1 MSGQIHGPTRVQTRA
16 AATGDFERAILRS
29 NECLENQQFD
39 AAERELER
47 AVALKPSDTAVQF
60 GLAKLR
66 YMRGDPAFARDLSRA
81 AANRHDDVD
90 LRMQFAEVLRM
101 TGDLA
106 GAELLWRDLI
116 ARSGPKAEFRA
127 GLAVVLHEAGR
138 VDEALEVALAHGP
151 GQPEDLVPAET
162 VTAILLS
169 LGRADEAMP
178 LIRAERQRS
187 PLDQVWIAHE
197 ATAARLRGDPAY
209 EELYDYKRF
218 VRVYD
223 IEASPGFDSV
233 EELNAALAESL
244 SARHGLVR
252 PPFNQSMRFGTQTT
266 GDLVAATDPA
276 IRGVLMAFLEPIA
289 DYRSGIGKAV
299 DHPLSVR
306 NRGEADYRGCWSVQ
320 LKAQGFHVNHLHPE
334 GWLSSAYYVSVPDE
348 TADTQNQSGWLK
360 FGEPAQPVPGAGPAM
375 TIQPKPGRLVLFPS
389 YMWHGTTAIHGDEPR
404 LTMAFDVV
412 ARGQDSGP

>member
-1 MSGQIHGPTRVQTRA
+1 MSGQDTGRFPGQTRDGA
-16 AATGDFERAILRS
+16 MGDFERAVLRS
-29 NECLENQQFD
+29 NECLELQRFD
-39 AAERELER
+39 EAERELER
-47 AVALKPSDTAVQF
+47 AVALKPSDTAAQF

-81 AANRHDDVD
+81 AASRRDDDD

-116 ARSGPKAEFRA
+116 ARRGSRAELRA

-138 VDEALEVALAHGP
+138 VDEALEVALARETD
-151 GQPEDLVPAET
+151 QPADLVPAET

-169 LGRADEAMP
+169 LGRADESMP
-178 LIRAERQRS
+178 LIRAERERA

-197 ATAARLRGDPAY
+197 ATAARLLDDPAY
-209 EELYDYKRF
+209 EKLYDYDRV

-223 IEASPGFDSV
+223 IEAPPGFASV
-233 EELNAALAESL
+233 DELNAALAETL

-266 GDLVAATDPA
+266 GNLVAATDPA
-276 IRGVLMAFLEPIA
+276 IRAALAAFLDPIA
-289 DYRSGIGKAV
+289 DYRSSIGAAV

-306 NRGEADYRGCWSVQ
+306 NRGEADYRGCWSVR

-334 GWLSSAYYVSVPDE
+334 GWLSSAYYVSAPDE
-348 TADTQNQSGWLK
+348 TADTAKQSGWLK
-360 FGEPAQPVPGAGPAM
+360 FGEPAQPVPGAGPAR
-375 TIQPKPGRLVLFPS
+375 TIQPRPGRLVLFPS

-412 ARGQDSGP
+412 TRDREPAP

>member
-1 MSGQIHGPTRVQTRA
+1 MSGQGHGQFPGQPREDA
-16 AATGDFERAILRS
+16 IGEFERAILRS
-29 NECLENQQFD
+29 NECLERQQFD

-47 AVALKPSDTAVQF
+47 AVALRPTDPAAQF

-66 YMRGDPAFARDLSRA
+66 YMRGDPVFARDLSRA
-81 AANRHDDVD
+81 AASARDDAT

-106 GAELLWRDLI
+106 GAELLLRDLI
-116 ARSGPKAEFRA
+116 ARRGPRAPFRA

-138 VDEALEVALAHGP
+138 VDEALDVALGDGVHQP
-151 GQPEDLVPAET
+151 GDGVSAET

-178 LIRAERQRS
+178 LIRAERERA

-197 ATAARLRGDPAY
+197 ATAARMLGDPAY
-209 EELYDYKRF
+209 EELYDYERF

-223 IEASPGFDSV
+223 IEAPPGFGSV
-233 EELNAALAESL
+233 AELNAALADSL

-266 GDLVAATDPA
+266 GNLVADPDSA
-276 IRGVLMAFLEPIA
+276 IRGALAAFLEPIA
-289 DYRSGIGKAV
+289 DYRARLGSAD

-306 NRGEADYRGCWSVQ
+306 NRGEAHYTGCWSVR
-320 LKAQGFHVNHLHPE
+320 LKAQGFHVNHLHPD
-334 GWLSSAYYVSVPDE
+334 GWLSSAYYVSVPAE
-348 TADTQNQSGWLK
+348 SADPARQSGWLK
-360 FGEPAQPVPGAGPAM
+360 FGEPAQPVPDAGPAR
-375 TIQPKPGRLVLFPS
+375 TIQPRPGRLVLFPS
-389 YMWHGTTAIHGDEPR
+389 YMWHGTTAIDGAEPR

-412 ARGQDSGP
+412 TRR

>member
-1 MSGQIHGPTRVQTRA
+1 MPGHDQGQLPDQTRDDA
-16 AATGDFERAILRS
+16 LSDFERAVLRS
-29 NECLENQQFD
+29 NECLELQRFD
-39 AAERELER
+39 EAERELER
-47 AVALKPSDTAVQF
+47 AVALKPSDTAAQF

-66 YMRGDPAFARDLSRA
+66 YMRGDQAFARDLSRA
-81 AANRHDDVD
+81 AASRRDDD
-90 LRMQFAEVLRM
+90 ELRMQFAEVLRM

-116 ARSGPKAEFRA
+116 ARSGPRAEFRA

-138 VDEALEVALAHGP
+138 VDEALRVALDHGTRR
-151 GQPEDLVPAET
+151 PEDVVPAET

-178 LIRAERQRS
+178 LIRAARQRS
-187 PLDQVWIAHE
+187 PPDQVWIAHE
-197 ATAARLRGDPAY
+197 ATAARLLGDPAY
-209 EELYDYKRF
+209 EELYDYERF

-223 IEASPGFDSV
+223 IDAPAGFGSV
-233 EELNAALAESL
+233 EELNAALADNL

-266 GDLVAATDPA
+266 GDLVAAADPA
-276 IRGVLMAFLEPIA
+276 IRGALAAFLEPIA
-289 DYRSGIGKAV
+289 DYRAKLGRAD

-306 NRGEADYRGCWSVQ
+306 NRGEAHFTGCWSVR

-348 TADTQNQSGWLK
+348 TADTAKQSGWLK
-360 FGEPAQPVPGAGPAM
+360 FGEPAQPVPGAGPAR
-375 TIQPKPGRLVLFPS
+375 TIRPKPGRLVLFPS
-389 YMWHGTTAIHGDEPR
+389 YLWHGTRAIHGDEPR

-412 ARGQDSGP
+412 TRDRKPAP